1 VVRALQRKLLRDLW
15 RLRGQAVSI
24 ALVIACG
31 IASYVALNSTHASL
45 EGERDRYYEAN
56 RFADV
61 FAHLKRAP
69 NAIAARVGAVPGV
82 AIVQARE
89 VEHIT
94 LPVEGLTEPATG
106 RLITLPEVGVSPL
119 NVLYLRKGR
128 VVEPGRVDEA
138 VVLESFAAAHHL
150 EPGDTLPA
158 IINGVLRHLS
168 VVGLALSPEYVFP
181 VGDFDPLPDP
191 VRFAVVWMSRDV
203 VAPSFQMEGAFNDLV
218 LRLQPGASEPQVL
231 ETVDRI
237 LKPYGGMSAHG
248 RNQQLSNRFLDGEL
262 SQLGQMST
270 VVAGIFLGVAAF
282 LVNVVMSRL
291 VHLQRAQ
298 IATLRAVGYRGSEVG
313 LHYLALILVIALAG
327 SALGTGV
334 GAYLGRGMMRLYAP
348 YFHFPAYG
356 YRLDAGVV
364 ATAVLV
370 SFAAALVGGIATVR
384 RAARLPPAEAMRPEA
399 PPTYRPSLLER
410 IGVARLLAPSG
421 RMVLRELTR
430 RPLRTAL
437 SALGIAMATAILIA
451 ARFSYDAV
459 DAMMDLAFEQ
469 SQRDDLTV
477 SFMHPLPDEARREI
491 AHLPG
496 VLRTEPMRIVPA
508 RLTAGSRKRDV
519 ALTGLAEGA
528 RLRRVVEWPG
538 REVSLPETGMILT
551 DKLAEI
557 LGVHVGDPVT
567 VDVLE
572 GDRRTVNLRVAG
584 VSQDLFGLQ
593 AHLSL
598 EALHAVLGEG
608 DVISATALQVDQNRE
623 EEIERRLKDMPAVAS
638 VTRRMAVIE
647 RFQQQMAQNAGVTTF
662 ILVLFAGIIAAGV
675 VYNNARIALS
685 IRSRDLAS
693 LRVLGFTRGEI
704 SSVLLGE
711 LAIDVSLAVPL
722 GLVIGTVL
730 AHLVGGMVDP
740 ETYRLPVVISA
751 RTYAFSVMV
760 TTGAA
765 LLSAMLVRRQLDR
778 LDLIAVLKTR
788 E

>member
-1 VVRALQRKLLRDLW
+1 MRALERKLLRDLW

-61 FAHLKRAP
+61 FVHLKRAP
-69 NAIAARVGAVPGV
+69 NAVAARISAIPGV
-82 AIVQARE
+82 AVVHARE
-89 VEHIT
+89 VERIT
-94 LPVEGLTEPATG
+94 LPVEGLAEPATG
-106 RLITLPEVGVSPL
+106 RIITLPEAGVSPL
-119 NVLYLRKGR
+119 NVPFLRKGR
-128 VVEPGRVDEA
+128 MVEPGRVDQA
-138 VVLESFAAAHHL
+138 IVLESFAAAHHV

-168 VVGLALSPEYVFP
+168 VVGVALSPEYVFP

-191 VRFAVVWMSRDV
+191 ARFAVLWMSRDV
-203 VAPSFQMEGAFNDLV
+203 VAPSFQMDGAFNDLV
-218 LRLQPGASEPQVL
+218 LRLQPGVSEHQVL
-231 ETVDRI
+231 EAVDRI
-237 LKPYGGMSAHG
+237 LEPYGGMSAYG
-248 RNQQLSNRFLDGEL
+248 RSQQVSNRFLDGEL
-262 SQLGQMST
+262 MQLGQMST
-270 VVAGIFLGVAAF
+270 VIAGIFLGVAAF

-291 VHLQRAQ
+291 VHLQRSQ
-298 IATLRAVGYRGSEVG
+298 IATLRAIGYRGSEVG
-313 LHYLALILVIALAG
+313 RHYLALVLVIALAG
-327 SALGTGV
+327 SVLGTGG
-334 GAYLGRGMMRLYAP
+334 GAYLGRGMMGLYAP
-348 YFHFPAYG
+348 YFHFPAFG

-370 SFAAALVGGIATVR
+370 SLGAALVGGIATVR

-399 PPTYRPSLLER
+399 PPSYRPSIFER
-410 IGVARLLAPSG
+410 IGLGRLLAPSG

-451 ARFSYDAV
+451 TRFSYDAI
-459 DAMMDLAFEQ
+459 DAIMDLAFAQ
-469 SQRDDLTV
+469 AQRDDLTV
-477 SFMHPLPDEARREI
+477 SFIRPLPDEARREI

-496 VLRTEPMRIVPA
+496 VLRTEPIRVVPA
-508 RLTAGSRKRDV
+508 RLKAGPRKREV
-519 ALTGLAEGA
+519 GLTGLSEGA
-528 RLRRVVEWPG
+528 TLRRLVEWPG
-538 REVSLPETGMILT
+538 REVSLPEKGMILT
-551 DKLAEI
+551 DKLAEV
-557 LGVHVGDPVT
+557 LDVAVGDSVI

-572 GDRRTVNLRVAG
+572 GDRRTLNLRVAG
-584 VSQDLFGLQ
+584 VSRDLFGLQ
-593 AHLSL
+593 AHMSL
-598 EALHAVLGEG
+598 EALHEALGER
-608 DVISATALQVDQNRE
+608 DVISGTALTVDRNQE
-623 EEIERRLKDMPAVAS
+623 ALVERRLKDMPAIAS

-647 RFQQQMAQNAGVTTF
+647 RFRQQMAENTGTTTF
-662 ILVLFAGIIAAGV
+662 ILVFFAGIIAAGV

-711 LAIDVSLAVPL
+711 LAVDVLLALPL
-722 GLVIGTVL
+722 GLAIGTGL

-740 ETYRLPVVISA
+740 ETYRLPVVISG
-751 RTYAFSVMV
+751 RTYAFSVAV

-765 LLSAMLVRRQLDR
+765 FLSAMLVRRQLDR

>member
-1 VVRALQRKLLRDLW
+1 MVRALERKLIRDLW

-31 IASYVALNSTHASL
+31 IASYVALNTTHASL

-61 FAHLKRAP
+61 FVHLKRAP
-69 NAIAARVGAVPGV
+69 NAVAARISAVPGV
-82 AIVQARE
+82 AIAHARE
-89 VEHIT
+89 VERIT
-94 LPVEGLTEPATG
+94 LPVEGLAEPATG
-106 RLITLPEVGVSPL
+106 RIITLPEVGVPPL
-119 NVLYLRKGR
+119 NVPYLRKGR
-128 VVEPGRVDEA
+128 MVEPGRVDQA
-138 VVLESFAAAHHL
+138 IVLESFAAAHHL

-158 IINGVLRHLS
+158 IINGVLRHLA
-168 VVGLALSPEYVFP
+168 VVGVALSPEYVFP

-191 VRFAVVWMSRDV
+191 SRFAVLWMSRDV
-203 VAPSFQMEGAFNDLV
+203 VAPTFQMEGAFNDLV
-218 LRLQPGASEPQVL
+218 LRLQPGVSEHRVL

-237 LKPYGGMSAHG
+237 LKPYGGMSAYG
-248 RNQQLSNRFLDGEL
+248 RSQQVSNRFLDGEL
-262 SQLGQMST
+262 LQLGQMST

-298 IATLRAVGYRGSEVG
+298 IATLRAIGYRGSEVG
-313 LHYLALILVIALAG
+313 LHYLALMLMIALAG
-327 SALGTGV
+327 SVLGTCG

-348 YFHFPAYG
+348 YFHFPAFG

-370 SFAAALVGGIATVR
+370 SLAAALIGGIATVR

-399 PPTYRPSLLER
+399 PPSYRPSLLER
-410 IGVARLLAPSG
+410 IGLGRLLAPSG

-451 ARFSYDAV
+451 TRFSYDAI
-459 DAMMDLAFEQ
+459 DAIMDLAFEQ
-469 SQRDDLTV
+469 AQRDDLTV
-477 SFMHPLPDEARREI
+477 TFLRPLPDEARREI

-496 VLRTEPMRIVPA
+496 VLRTEPMRVVPA
-508 RLTAGSRKRDV
+508 RLTAGPRKREV
-519 ALTGLAEGA
+519 GLTGLAEGA
-528 RLRRVVEWPG
+528 TLRRLVEWPG
-538 REVSLPETGMILT
+538 REVPLPEKGMILT
-551 DKLAEI
+551 DKLAEV
-557 LGVHVGDPVT
+557 LGVQVGDPVI

-572 GDRRTVNLRVAG
+572 GDRPTLRLRVAG
-584 VSQDLFGLQ
+584 VSRDLFGLQ
-593 AHLSL
+593 AHMSL
-598 EALHAVLGEG
+598 EALHAALGERN
-608 DVISATALQVDQNRE
+608 VISGTALTVDRNE
-623 EEIERRLKDMPAVAS
+623 EASVERRLKDMPAVAS

-647 RFQQQMAQNAGVTTF
+647 RFRQQMAENTGVTTF
-662 ILVLFAGIIAAGV
+662 ILVLFAGTIAAGV

-711 LAIDVSLAVPL
+711 LAIDVLLALPL
-722 GLVIGTVL
+722 GLAIGTGL

-740 ETYRLPVVISA
+740 ETYRLPVTISG
-751 RTYAFSVMV
+751 RTYAFSVAV